1 MSNFD
6 AMKLAVEAAMPNN
19 TVLYDDKGLPSIMV
33 RIPKFQISDVITGG
47 SNSTHPA
54 FIVNGVEVPE
64 IFISKYQNIVI
75 GDRAYSLPM
84 QDPKTY
90 VTADQAKT
98 YCESKGAGWHKMTN
112 AEWAAIALWCK
123 KNGFMPRGNNNFGK
137 DIAYPHEKGVV
148 TYTYDNNVNGRVA
161 TGSGA
166 VSWAHDG
173 TNAGIFDMNG
183 NVWEEVGSLRIVDGE
198 YQIIPDNNSAAGVNE
213 TASSTLWKAIMPDG
227 SLVAPGTSGTLKID
241 AANSGGTGAPVINTV
256 VSNPG
261 TDATNTSAA
270 FQSITA
276 KSGVNIP
283 EIMKVLGLFPYD
295 SDHGGDIM
303 YARNNGERLPFR
315 GGHWNSGSGSG
326 VFALS
331 LRNPRSD
338 SNRHIG
344 FRSAFV
350 KL

>member
-1 MSNFD
+1 
-6 AMKLAVEAAMPNN
+6 
-19 TVLYDDKGLPSIMV
+19 MV

-84 QDPKTY
+84 QDPRTY

-98 YCESKGAGWHKMTN
+98 YCENKGVGWHKMTN
-112 AEWAAIALWCK
+112 PEWAAIALWCK
-123 KNGFMPRGNNNFGK
+123 KNGFMPRGNNSYGK
-137 DIAYPHEKGVV
+137 DVAYPHEKGVV
-148 TYTYDNNVNGRVA
+148 TYTYDDSGTIRVGRVA

-241 AANSGGTGAPVINTV
+241 ASAAGGSGTPIINTV

-261 TDATNTSAA
+261 TDATSTYTT
-270 FQSITA
+270 FQTLTA

-283 EIMKVLGLFPYD
+283 EIMKVLGLFPID
-295 SDHGGDIM
+295 SSHGDDGM
-303 YARNNGERLPFR
+303 WARNNGERLPLR
-315 GGHWNSGSGSG
+315 GGSWYNGAAFG
-326 VFALS
+326 VFALT
-331 LRNPRSD
+331 LIIPRSY
-338 SNRHIG
+338 SNLSVG